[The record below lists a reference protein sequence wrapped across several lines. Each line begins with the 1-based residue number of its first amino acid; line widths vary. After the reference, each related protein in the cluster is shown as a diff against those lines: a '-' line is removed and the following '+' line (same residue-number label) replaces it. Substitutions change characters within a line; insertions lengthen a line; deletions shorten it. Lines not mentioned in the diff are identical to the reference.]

1 MRSIIKFGLVSCLFL
16 ILSLLPQRAVLA
28 SEQIKSFKSE
38 ISINADASID
48 VVEEI
53 AYDFGTSLRHG
64 IFRDIP
70 VVYDAGDSTRTIEL
84 TQVAVVGSNGSAPKF
99 AVSYAGDIEKIK
111 IGDPN
116 VTVTGLQTYR
126 ISYRVR
132 GAINYFADHDELY
145 WNVTGNGWQVPIASV
160 QAGIKVPGATSSQ
173 GISTSCYYGALGSKN
188 ECDSR
193 VEPSGLPSANF
204 SSAGLP
210 AGHGMTAVIGF
221 PKGLVAYAEPLAAAS
236 ASPFAVAMIVI
247 FIGLN
252 ILLPIIAFVVM
263 YRRWR
268 RFGKDPKVSTIIP
281 QYDAPAGLTPALVGV
296 VVDDAPTMDSFTG
309 EIINLAIMGYLK
321 IHRLESKMLFLSSE
335 DYELIRLKPAD
346 AALSPYQDLL
356 LKALFAGGDTA
367 KLSSLVG
374 KRVAEIGLVDDA
386 VNEAAVKLG
395 YFPENPEKV
404 RNKYMLVGGLMLLGV
419 FVGLFGLFPSG
430 IIVMIFGYLM
440 PVKTSAGVDAKEH
453 LLGLKMYLSVAE
465 KDRLEF
471 HNAPEKNPEQFEK
484 LLPYAVALDVTE
496 QWSKKFEGIYQKNP
510 VWYDDPIR
518 PFTPVLFAQS
528 MGSFKQ
534 SFVSSGTA
542 AGGHSGLGGGGH
554 SGGGFGGGGGGS
566 W

>member
-1 MRSIIKFGLVSCLFL
+1 MRSFVKFGLASCLLFV
-16 ILSLLPQRAVLA
+16 LSALPQGAASA
-28 SEQIKSFKSE
+28 SEQINSFKSE
-38 ISINADASID
+38 ITVNADASID
-48 VVEEI
+48 VVEVI

-70 VVYDAGDSTRTIEL
+70 IAYDTGEGSRAIEL
-84 TQVAVVGSNGSAPKF
+84 SQVAVAGKNGAAQKF
-99 AVSYAGDIEKIK
+99 TVSRSGDNEKIK
-111 IGDPN
+111 IGDPD

-126 ISYRVR
+126 ISYRVK
-132 GAINYFADHDELY
+132 GAINYFTDHDELY
-145 WNVTGNGWQVPIASV
+145 WNVTGNGWQVPIAST
-160 QAGIKVPGATSSQ
+160 QADIKVAGATSSQ
-173 GISTSCYYGALGSKN
+173 GVSTSCYFGALGSKSA
-188 ECDSR
+188 CASR
-193 VEPSGLPSANF
+193 IDP
-204 SSAGLP
+204 AGLP
-210 AGHGMTAVIGF
+210 IAHFSSSALGASHGMTAVIGF
-221 PKGLVAYAEPLAAAS
+221 PKGLVAYVEPLAATE
-236 ASPFAVAMIVI
+236 ASPLVLVLILI

-252 ILLPIIAFVVM
+252 IALPIIAFVVM

-296 VVDDAPTMDSFTG
+296 VVDDAPTLDSFTG
-309 EIINLAIMGYLK
+309 EIVQLAIMGYLK
-321 IHRLESKMLFLSSE
+321 IRRLEKKVLFLSGE
-335 DYELIRLKPAD
+335 DYELVRLKPSD

-367 KLSSLVG
+367 KLSNLAG

-386 VNEAAVKLG
+386 VNEAAAKLG

-419 FVGLFGLFPSG
+419 FVGLIGLFPAG
-430 IIVMIFGYLM
+430 IIVMVFGYLM
-440 PVKTSAGVDAKEH
+440 PVKTLAGVDAKEH

-484 LLPYAVALDVTE
+484 LLPYAIAMNVTE
-496 QWSKKFEGIYQKNP
+496 QWSKKFEGLYQKNP
-510 VWYDDPIR
+510 EWYDDPVR

-528 MGSFKQ
+528 MGSFKE
-534 SFVSSGTA
+534 SFVTSGTA
-542 AGGHSGLGGGGH
+542 AGGHSGLSGGGH